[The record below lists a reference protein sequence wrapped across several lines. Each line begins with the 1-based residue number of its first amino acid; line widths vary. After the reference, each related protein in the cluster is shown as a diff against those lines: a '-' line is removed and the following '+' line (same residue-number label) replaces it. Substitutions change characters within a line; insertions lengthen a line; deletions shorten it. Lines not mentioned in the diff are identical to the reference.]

1 MNENGEKAAFIC
13 SRDTLDG
20 AYPALVLGINAR
32 RMGMDAKV
40 FFTFMGLN
48 VIRKGWLDKVKFHP
62 PGAMGAVPGM
72 ARMATWMMKQKME
85 KAQIPDLEDI
95 QTMAQMEGVD
105 FIACR
110 MTVDMMELKEDD
122 FIEGVEIW
130 TAEDFLK
137 YATDCK
143 ISLFT

>member
-20 AYPALVLGINAR
+20 AYPALVLGINAS

-110 MTVDMMELKEDD
+110 MTVDMMELKEED